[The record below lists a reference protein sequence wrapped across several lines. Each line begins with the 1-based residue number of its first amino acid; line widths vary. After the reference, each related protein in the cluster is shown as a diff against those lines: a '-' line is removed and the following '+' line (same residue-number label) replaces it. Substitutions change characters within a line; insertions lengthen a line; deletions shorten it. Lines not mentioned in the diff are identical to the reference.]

1 MHVCVPHV
9 CPAPVE
15 DRGGSWM
22 PRTGVKDDRELLC
35 GCLEPNSGPPQEQ
48 EVLLTVEP
56 SVQLL
61 DLNYC
66 VAVISEGKEKLTVV
80 F

>member
-1 MHVCVPHV
+1 MSAYHMYARHLWRTEEGAEYP
-9 CPAPVE
+9 
-15 DRGGSWM
+15 G
-22 PRTGVKDDRELLC
+22 TGVKDDHELLC

-56 SVQLL
+56 SLQLL

-66 VAVISEGKEKLTVV
+66 VAVISEGKEKLTVA